1 MIRLMAEKV
10 QKVSERVGF
19 PSGNIQIDPVKSCGK
34 NTDHQRKDKAEYLS
48 SNDRIQG
55 ISRKKCCRNITGYR
69 THRRNCNTSD
79 HRNCK
84 IPSQSFP
91 RKPLTA
97 LQIFSHNS
105 VSLRYRRRRLI
116 QASAPSFFTSD
127 KSYSHISHLFSLQ
140 D

>member
-55 ISRKKCCRNITGYR
+55 ISRK
-69 THRRNCNTSD
+69 
-79 HRNCK
+79 
-84 IPSQSFP
+84 
-91 RKPLTA
+91 
-97 LQIFSHNS
+97 
-105 VSLRYRRRRLI
+105 
-116 QASAPSFFTSD
+116 SAVE
-127 KSYSHISHLFSLQ
+127 I
-140 D
+140 